1 MFEIVHKNALPS
13 LVPKSYQGIG
23 YWWHRDHE
31 LDVVGLGSD
40 GTLVAGECKYTT
52 REMTERD
59 VADLRQTAKE
69 IQ

>member
-23 YWWHRDHE
+23 YWWHHDHE